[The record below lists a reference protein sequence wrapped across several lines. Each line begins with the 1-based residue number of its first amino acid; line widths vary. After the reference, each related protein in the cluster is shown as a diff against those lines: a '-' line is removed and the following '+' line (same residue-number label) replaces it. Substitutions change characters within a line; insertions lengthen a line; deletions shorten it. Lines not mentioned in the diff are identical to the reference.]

1 MHHRLLLLLTAIS
14 SILVKA
20 PYGFSVD
27 LVHRHSPLSPFYN
40 ASLVSSEILRK
51 NAIHSMHQ
59 VELLQSSIKDNVAKS
74 IVVPSDQGFY
84 LMNLSFGTPPVEY
97 FAIVDT
103 TTDLTWIQC
112 VPCTRCYS
120 QGSSLFD
127 PEASSTY
134 QAFSCD
140 SQICQ
145 ALSGEQC
152 FKTNDCQY
160 NITYPEGSSTLGIL
174 SSDTLSIDSEN
185 GEKIAFP
192 MSIFG
197 CGRNNQVNFG
207 HPGFAGI
214 VGLGGG
220 PFSLISQKATQINYR
235 FSYCFAP
242 DSAKSSGKLIFGQES
257 ITSRPGSV
265 STPLVSN
272 YPQSFY
278 YLTLEGVTVG
288 NKTAWSS
295 SSQGNV
301 VIASAITLT
310 ILEQDLYN
318 GVEAMVKDAIV
329 EKPVQDPSGTF
340 NLCYVAGTNINVP
353 EMVFHFTGADIRLRP
368 INTFQVNGN
377 LVCMMIVPTN
387 SNPSVFGSYA
397 QVNFQVEYDLQNRTV
412 SFAPTDCVG
421 K

>member
-1 MHHRLLLLLTAIS
+1 
-14 SILVKA
+14 
-20 PYGFSVD
+20 
-27 LVHRHSPLSPFYN
+27 
-40 ASLVSSEILRK
+40 
-51 NAIHSMHQ
+51 MHQ
-59 VELLQSSIKDNVAKS
+59 IEHVQSSIKDNVAKS
-74 IVVPSDQGFY
+74 VVIPSAQGFY

-103 TTDLTWIQC
+103 ATDLTWIQC

-127 PEASSTY
+127 PEASS
-134 QAFSCD
+134 CD

-145 ALSGEQC
+145 AWSGQQC

-160 NITYPEGSSTLGIL
+160 NSTYPEGLSTLGIL

-207 HPGFAGI
+207 QLGFAGI

-220 PFSLISQKATQINYR
+220 PFSLVSQKGTQINHR
-235 FSYCFAP
+235 FSYCFVP
-242 DSAKSSGKLIFGQES
+242 HSTKSSGKLIFGQES
-257 ITSRPGSV
+257 ITSLPGSV

-272 YPQSFY
+272 YPQTFY
-278 YLTLEGVTVG
+278 YLTLESVTIG
-288 NKTAWSS
+288 NKTARPS

-310 ILEQDLYN
+310 ILKQDLYN
-318 GVEAMVKDAIV
+318 DVEAMVKDAIV
-329 EKPVQDPSGTF
+329 EKPMQDPSGTF
-340 NLCYVAGTNINVP
+340 NLCYGAGTSIDVP
-353 EMVFHFTGADIRLRP
+353 EMVFHFTSTDVRLQP
-368 INTFQVNGN
+368 VNTFQVNGD

-387 SNPSVFGSYA
+387 TNPRLWKIRTSKFSGGIWSSK
-397 QVNFQVEYDLQNRTV
+397 QDSLFCPNRL
-412 SFAPTDCVG
+412 CW
-421 K
+421 KINL